1 MADISKKDIEDFL
14 TKAGL
19 LNSKDIKELSDR
31 IYTYAIDIY
40 NVNDNMAK
48 VLSEISH
55 KTQARKLEM
64 DDLESGLKRYK
75 DMVDAAKI
83 SLVQLNEERKRGLKV
98 DEQEIENNR
107 KLLEQSQKSAIAA
120 ERALAF
126 KKLEQ
131 EQALSDAD
139 YAYHTKLEN
148 QVQSGKITQEQYDI
162 KMSARYGKNYDS
174 TSGANF
180 EDYRQKQLG
189 RADTIINIAQGSGYT
204 GLSGAADMGI
214 SALSKA
220 GPYGA
225 IAAAVLKVVK
235 AGVEN
240 ILSRMDAAYK
250 LLANNIDAGNDI
262 LKEQKGIIDTR
273 LQGLENQ
280 FGDSGSSFKDIVNT
294 LFANATNSATIN
306 QKAYIENIS
315 KLVDSGVAYNLE
327 ERALLM
333 TVSDKIATTFEA
345 LDKNLERL
353 IRLQQA
359 DITASQLGSEASL
372 TAFFNRQ
379 FNDTSYLSDE
389 YDNVNATL
397 LEASAQMNIDQAT
410 SFMYSAQKW
419 LGSLYSLG
427 LSSGAVNTIAQGLAL
442 LSTGNVNQLGGNQQL
457 QTMMAMAAQNA
468 GLSYSSILTG
478 GLDANS
484 VDALLASMVKYLG
497 QIANNTSGNQV
508 VKSQWADILGLS
520 VSDFRAIS
528 NLTQGDLDAILAQG
542 NMGFEG
548 ARNTVTDLM
557 GSSTFFNRYSA
568 QELVGNILENALFS
582 KGMSISLDPAAATQ
596 YLLQGF
602 HESLMGDGSIIEKFG
617 IWLSNTMRAA
627 SVDALSELDYVNPM
641 LTAAMMGGST
651 TFGEWNSKLYDKLA
665 ESQLGAAGNYTD
677 KWWLNGL
684 INIGT
689 GNLAALYN
697 LAYGSVIQDA
707 GSNAAAF
714 AANSNYIR
722 NTAFG
727 QQMSM
732 LDLSRWGSTL
742 YNQNRG
748 QGFQGLTPTA
758 LGLAADL
765 TNLALYENPFIQ
777 STSVSSTGGSTLAE
791 RVVTSFDNVQEAV
804 ESSANAVTSIN
815 EETTDSM
822 EKLYHALFEEQAV
835 PIKVYID
842 GLSDELVEKI
852 DIFYDK
858 NNLDLS
864 DAIANA
870 ISTNSS
876 ISSMISTIQYL
887 KGV

>member
-19 LNSKDIKELSDR
+19 LDSKEIKALSDR
-31 IYTYAIDIY
+31 IIDYAIDIN
-40 NVNDNMAK
+40 NVNDNLAK
-48 VLSEISH
+48 VLGQVSQR
-55 KTQARKLEM
+55 TQERKLEM
-64 DDLESGLKRYK
+64 DDLEAGLKRYK
-75 DMVDAAKI
+75 DMANAAKI
-83 SLVQLNEERKRGLKV
+83 SLAQLNEERRRGIEV
-98 DEQEIENNR
+98 DKQEIENNR
-107 KLLEQSQKSAIAA
+107 KLLEQSQQSAAAA
-120 ERALAF
+120 ERAIALKNF
-126 KKLEQ
+126 EQ
-131 EQALSDAD
+131 ENALSEAD
-139 YAYHTKLEN
+139 RAQNTKLLN
-148 QVQSGKITQEQYDI
+148 QLQSGKISEDYYDM
-162 KMSARYGKNYDS
+162 KMGAKYGSDYDKD
-174 TSGANF
+174 AAAKF
-180 EDYRQKQLG
+180 EKYRQKQLG
-189 RADTIINIAQGSGYT
+189 RADTIINMAEGSGYT
-204 GLSGAADMGI
+204 GLSGAADTGI
-214 SALSKA
+214 NALSNA

-225 IAAAVLKVVK
+225 VAAGVLKVVK
-235 AGVEN
+235 AGIEN

-250 LLANNIDAGNDI
+250 MLRQSIDESNDI
-262 LKEQKGIIDTR
+262 VSNLKGDIDTR
-273 LQGLENQ
+273 LQGISDGLDFEGVVNNLFEN
-280 FGDSGSSFKDIVNT
+280 
-294 LFANATNSATIN
+294 ARNSAFIN
-306 QKAYIENIS
+306 QKAYIDNIS

-327 ERALLM
+327 ERAVLM
-333 TVSDKIATTFEA
+333 TLSDRIATTFDA
-345 LDKNLERL
+345 LDKNLTRL

-528 NLTQGDLDAILAQG
+528 NLTQGDLDAILAQTNLG
-542 NMGFEG
+542 YSG
-548 ARNTVTDLM
+548 AREETQNQLAYQVIGRM
-557 GSSTFFNRYSA
+557 SA
-568 QELVGNILENALFS
+568 QEKISNVLANMMLQRGMQFALNPQETVQLYLEDFWKQLEGN
-582 KGMSISLDPAAATQ
+582 
-596 YLLQGF
+596 
-602 HESLMGDGSIIEKFG
+602 GSIVEKFG
-617 IWLSNTMRAA
+617 HWLQDMRRLYISESSQDFDYDNIAGMIYASTGLAMPGIYEADYQDWMQDMYADTTDPFANAYGGMGAA
-627 SVDALSELDYVNPM
+627 Y
-641 LTAAMMGGST
+641 AANWFKQQAENAQQGRISYST
-651 TFGEWNSKLYDKLA
+651 TSLN
-665 ESQLGAAGNYTD
+665 LGRE
-677 KWWLNGL
+677 L
-684 INIGT
+684 
-689 GNLAALYN
+689 NLA
-697 LAYGSVIQDA
+697 
-707 GSNAAAF
+707 
-714 AANSNYIR
+714 
-722 NTAFG
+722 
-727 QQMSM
+727 
-732 LDLSRWGSTL
+732 RWTSSL

-748 QGFQGLTPTA
+748 QNFAGLTPNA
-758 LGLAADL
+758 LGINADL

-804 ESSANAVTSIN
+804 ESSANAVTSVN

-852 DIFYDK
+852 DVFYDK

>member
-1 MADISKKDIEDFL
+1 MAIDEKARNELIEQIVAEYTGKIED
-14 TKAGL
+14 T
-19 LNSKDIKELSDR
+19 
-31 IYTYAIDIY
+31 
-40 NVNDNMAK
+40 V
-48 VLSEISH
+48 
-55 KTQARKLEM
+55 
-64 DDLESGLKRYK
+64 LKRLLEKAKLMSDTLDSDY
-75 DMVDAAKI
+75 AQSLSSLAKI
-83 SLVQLNEERKRGLKV
+83 HKAQSDWVKNQNDLIKTLDAEIIANKEQLAKAKRETERNYQQETEYRK
-98 DEQEIENNR
+98 EIERLEKERTDR
-107 KLLEQSQKSAIAA
+107 KNSLLIREMQNSGAM
-120 ERALAF
+120 
-126 KKLEQ
+126 
-131 EQALSDAD
+131 SDAD
-139 YAYHTKLEN
+139 MAYTDKLYG
-148 QVQSGKITQEQYDI
+148 QLKSGKITQEQYDM
-162 KMSARYGKNYDS
+162 KMGARYGADYDKDA
-174 TSGANF
+174 ANKF
-180 EDYRQKQLG
+180 ENYRQKQLG
-189 RADTIINIAQGSGYT
+189 RADTIINMAEGSGYT
-204 GLSGAADMGI
+204 GLKGAADAGI

-225 IAAAVLKVVK
+225 IAAAILKVVK

-240 ILSRMDAAYK
+240 ILSRMDSAYK
-250 LLANNIDAGNDI
+250 MLSKAIQEGNQIMIDNKSAV
-262 LKEQKGIIDTR
+262 DTR

-280 FGDSGSSFKDIVNT
+280 FGNDGSTFKDILSN
-294 LFANATNSATIN
+294 LFEKSENSAFIN
-306 QKAYIENIS
+306 NKKYIENIS
-315 KLVDSGVAYNLE
+315 KLVENGVAYNLE
-327 ERALLM
+327 ERAFLM
-333 TVSDKIATTFEA
+333 TVSDKIATTFDA
-345 LDKNLERL
+345 LDKNLTRL

-359 DITASQLGSEASL
+359 DITTSQLGAEASL
-372 TAFFNRQ
+372 TEFFNKQ
-379 FNDTSYLSDE
+379 FRDTSYLTDE
-389 YDNVNATL
+389 YDSVNATL

-528 NLTQGDLDAILAQG
+528 NLTQGDLDAILAQTNLG
-542 NMGFEG
+542 YSAAAGLTQDTLLSQKFVG
-548 ARNTVTDLM
+548 
-557 GSSTFFNRYSA
+557 RYSV
-568 QELVGNILENALFS
+568 QEQIKNIVDN
-582 KGMSISLDPAAATQ
+582 
-596 YLLQGF
+596 YLLQ
-602 HESLMGDGSIIEKFG
+602 HASSYVLDDTKAAYYMEQELYESLMGKGSAAEKFA
-617 IWLSNTMRAA
+617 IWLKNMGRLAETDFVEDFSQIYNLIANVGGLGSSNITGFEYIGPNSSDYYDIGAA
-627 SVDALSELDYVNPM
+627 AYAQYVNLTDPRARSGM
-641 LTAAMMGGST
+641 L
-651 TFGEWNSKLYDKLA
+651 
-665 ESQLGAAGNYTD
+665 Q
-677 KWWLNGL
+677 GL
-684 INIGT
+684 INSGNYIPIYAGLSEQQSSQL
-689 GNLAALYN
+689 NLA
-697 LAYGSVIQDA
+697 S
-707 GSNAAAF
+707 
-714 AANSNYIR
+714 
-722 NTAFG
+722 
-727 QQMSM
+727 
-732 LDLSRWGSTL
+732 WGYSL

-748 QGFQGLTPTA
+748 QNFAGLTPNA
-758 LGLAADL
+758 LGINADL

-804 ESSANAVTSIN
+804 ESSANAVTSVN

-842 GLSDELVEKI
+842 GLSDELAEKI
-852 DIFYDK
+852 DVFYDK